1 MSLSSHD
8 SMSSGGF
15 GGGGVNY
22 DSPRNVL
29 QQPYYN
35 QQQQQQQ
42 YTVRNGSDGAIS
54 PRYIRFFL
62 CFMPFILHLTRRLT
76 PKTQRR
82 SALLQQQQHPE
93 QQQFSQ
99 QQQHQPDTIPCGCEN
114 YDIPRTL
121 NVQVNKGKKY

>member
-1 MSLSSHD
+1 MDNEYSFFQKNIISKFRLSLSSHD

-42 YTVRNGSDGAIS
+42 YTVRNGSDGATS
-54 PRYIRFFL
+54 PRYIRFYFL
-62 CFMPFILHLTRRLT
+62 
-76 PKTQRR
+76 
-82 SALLQQQQHPE
+82 
-93 QQQFSQ
+93 
-99 QQQHQPDTIPCGCEN
+99 
-114 YDIPRTL
+114 
-121 NVQVNKGKKY
+121 